1 VSTNAQQLNGARSE
15 ELYERA
21 RKRFP
26 GGSSRTTLFVEP
38 HPPYAQR
45 GEAWRLIDVDGHE
58 LIDLHG
64 DYSALVHGHAYA
76 PVLEAAKQALAEG
89 SAFGLPTVAE
99 IELAEELAA
108 RVQWAE
114 RWRFTGS
121 GTEAVM
127 AAVRA
132 ARAFTG
138 RERLVRFADCYHGA
152 WDALSQ
158 PGARGVPKSARSDVT
173 TLALGDGEAFV
184 AALNEHEGQI
194 ACVLLDLMP
203 NRAGLRPAGRSF
215 VELVREHTRK
225 RGIVLILDEV
235 ITFRMAEA
243 GMQSMYEIE
252 GDIVTLGKLIGGGLP
267 VGALGGTAEL
277 MDVFDPT
284 RPGSVALAGTFSA
297 NPVSMRA
304 GLKALQALDTSE
316 IERIGALGEQLR
328 VGLREQRYEVTGAG
342 SLCKLHVVDMP
353 DLWQRLYREG
363 VLVGMDGLTC
373 ISTPM
378 DERVV
383 ERALAAFARVRG
395 SSDDR

>member
-1 VSTNAQQLNGARSE
+1 MDRQVAGGVGSD
-15 ELYERA
+15 ELHERA

-38 HPPYAQR
+38 HPPYARR

-64 DYSALVHGHAYA
+64 DYSALIHGHAYA
-76 PVLEAAKQALAEG
+76 PVVGAAGQALAEG
-89 SAFGLPTVAE
+89 SAFGLPTAAE
-99 IELAEELAA
+99 VELADELAD
-108 RVQWAE
+108 RVRWAE

-132 ARAFTG
+132 ARAYTG
-138 RERLVRFADCYHGA
+138 REEIVRFADCYHGA
-152 WDALSQ
+152 WDVLAQ
-158 PGARGVPKSARSDVT
+158 PDARGVPKSARSDVL

-184 AALNEHEGQI
+184 AALDEHEGRV

-203 NRAGLRPAGRSF
+203 NRAGLHPADRSF

-235 ITFRMAEA
+235 ITFRMARA
-243 GMQSMYEIE
+243 GMQSLYGIE

-267 VGALGGTAEL
+267 VGALGGRADL
-277 MDVFDPT
+277 MDVFDP
-284 RPGSVALAGTFSA
+284 RGSSSVALAGTFSA

-304 GLKALQALDTSE
+304 GLRALQALDASE

-328 VGLREQRYEVTGAG
+328 VGLRRHRYEVTGAG
-342 SLCKLHVVDMP
+342 SLCKLHAADLP
-353 DLWQRLYREG
+353 DLWWRLYREG
-363 VLVGMDGLTC
+363 LLIGMDGLMC
-373 ISTPM
+373 VSTPM
-378 DERVV
+378 DEGVV
-383 ERALAAFARVRG
+383 GHALAAFARVRG
-395 SSDDR
+395 SIDGE